1 MWPKALEN
9 LREFWRHR
17 NGDRVSALSLSL
29 IVVDL
34 HTSRHIIG
42 GCCDGSTMETRLA
55 VKPRLFAYFS
65 HAEYLVLVVYT
76 EVETYIVGVGV
87 RKHPRN
93 PTWPQPVVASP
104 QGVGKLYTCCTHVKY
119 GCTTS
124 CWRRQ
129 SGGGRR
135 NVYQGTQL

>member
-1 MWPKALEN
+1 MWPKALETM
-9 LREFWRHR
+9 REFWRHR
-17 NGDRVSALSLSL
+17 NGDKSLSSLSL

-76 EVETYIVGVGV
+76 EVETVVGVGV
-87 RKHPRN
+87 RKHRHLAPARSSIA
-93 PTWPQPVVASP
+93 PGRRQVVQMSRTIMDARRAA
-104 QGVGKLYTCCTHVKY
+104 GVGKAAAAEEMSIRVL
-119 GCTTS
+119 
-124 CWRRQ
+124 
-129 SGGGRR
+129 
-135 NVYQGTQL
+135 QL